1 MTAYLPE
8 LTADGLILWRMRRSS
23 HEQLWCSVHDFAGAL
38 SLTLQDPAAP
48 RAAAAEAHPEIG
60 SLIDRANHLQEHLL
74 SAGWELVDVDL
85 DEPD

>member
-8 LTADGLILWRMRRSS
+8 LMAEGLILWRVRRSP
-23 HEQLWCSVHDFAGAL
+23 HEQLWCAVHDLAGEL

-48 RAAAAEAHPEIG
+48 RAAAAEAHPGIG
-60 SLIDRANHLQEHLL
+60 SLIARADHLRDHLL
-74 SAGWELVDVDL
+74 AAGWELVDVDL